1 MTVVRTFYRQLSV
14 FVTVPKVNE
23 ALRCVRGLLQ
33 REPDHS
39 QVEAE
44 DFVKVK
50 QAVPVHIAELQHRWR
65 QVLVI
70 EVVCYLTLK
79 TKNLKSVV
87 KRILKACIRGNLSM
101 GLHPCPFLRIR
112 LSFTFSHLE
121 QRVVYQ
127 FIWNQYPR
135 DFGKL
140 CKVYYNYGL
149 GQRIIREEILLGAL
163 CRWANKTDS
172 V

>member
-87 KRILKACIRGNLSM
+87 KRILKAFGAIYRWVCTPVHFYGYVYHLLFPTLNRGLFKN
-101 GLHPCPFLRIR
+101 
-112 LSFTFSHLE
+112 SFETNT
-121 QRVVYQ
+121 QG
-127 FIWNQYPR
+127 I
-135 DFGKL
+135 
-140 CKVYYNYGL
+140 L
-149 GQRIIREEILLGAL
+149 GNCVRFTTT
-163 CRWANKTDS
+163 TD
-172 V
+172 

>member
-87 KRILKACIRGNLSM
+87 KEFKKHSG
-101 GLHPCPFLRIR
+101 
-112 LSFTFSHLE
+112 
-121 QRVVYQ
+121 Q
-127 FIWNQYPR
+127 FIDWFAPPVHFY
-135 DFGKL
+135 GY
-140 CKVYYNYGL
+140 VYHLLFLTLNRGL
-149 GQRIIREEILLGAL
+149 FINSFETNTQGILGN
-163 CRWANKTDS
+163 CVRFTTTTD
-172 V
+172 